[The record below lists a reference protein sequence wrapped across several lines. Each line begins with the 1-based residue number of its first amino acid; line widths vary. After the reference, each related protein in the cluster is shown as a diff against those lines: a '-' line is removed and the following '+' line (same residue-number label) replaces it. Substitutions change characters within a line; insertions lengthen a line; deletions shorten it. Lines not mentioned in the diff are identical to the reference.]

1 MVVPGDM
8 TVATAHHICD
18 RIEEAIRKELHGA
31 EVLIHVEPEG
41 EARHLGVL
49 VL

>member
-1 MVVPGDM
+1 VPGTM
-8 TVATAHHICD
+8 SVADAHRICD
-18 RIEEAIRKELHGA
+18 RLEAAIGESVEGA

-41 EARHLGVL
+41 EARHRGVV